1 LTDSNPSNQKRDE
14 AVSVIP
20 TDDPAMIPAPSG
32 SPVVFAF
39 GTTLM
44 FAGLV
49 TNPWVTVVGVICTI
63 AGIIGWWRDVLPREA
78 MELIPADE
86 YREIDTGPEI
96 TDPVHHAASDAPAR
110 MVLPVE
116 VPRIGSGVIGGLCGG
131 VAMAVIALIWGAIQG
146 SIWLPVNLL
155 AAMVLSSYDTESLES
170 LSTFQTSG
178 LLSALGIH
186 IAFSIMI
193 GLLLGAMMPMAS
205 RWPMLFACI
214 IAPIVWSM
222 LTYAGMGVLD
232 PTLEKYV
239 DWWWFFGS
247 QFAFGIVA
255 GVVIGRSEK
264 ISVVQYLSPAER
276 FQLERNKGEQSGTPT
291 SSGPGG
297 DS

>member
-1 LTDSNPSNQKRDE
+1 MTDSNPANQKHDE
-14 AVSVIP
+14 EVPLIP
-20 TDDPAMIPAPSG
+20 PGDAAMIPAPTG
-32 SPVVFAF
+32 APIVFAF

-49 TNPWVTVVGVICTI
+49 TSSWVTVVGVICTI
-63 AGIIGWWRDVLPREA
+63 AGIVGWWRDVLPREA

-86 YREIDTGPEI
+86 YHEIDTGPEI
-96 TDPVHHAASDAPAR
+96 DDPVHHAASDAPAR

-116 VPRIGSGVIGGLCGG
+116 VPRIRSGVIGGLSGG
-131 VAMAVIALIWGAIQG
+131 VAMAVIALIWGAVQG

-170 LSTFQTSG
+170 LSAFQASG
-178 LLSALGIH
+178 LFSALGIH
-186 IAFSIMI
+186 LAFSIMI
-193 GLLLGAMMPMAS
+193 GLLLGAMMPMAA
-205 RWPMLFACI
+205 RWPMVFACV

-276 FQLERNKGEQSGTPT
+276 FKLERNKGVQAGDQT
-291 SSGPGG
+291 SSGTGG
-297 DS
+297 DA